1 MIHRSGN
8 KYQMINILKRISN
21 RTSSLIAVC
30 ILSLVGIAV
39 TSYSSANGSWGSQDS
54 VEYIVTARNLIQGD
68 GFGYPLTSSTFYLNT
83 FKAPLYSVVLSGI
96 GLFRVDLVDAARF
109 LNILLFAITTIMVGL
124 TFINFSSNPGLSI
137 PAVLLFAIFPI
148 TVKFY
153 SSSLS
158 EPLFLCLL
166 VINVYCL
173 LNYLKSLS
181 MGWLVSSAVLAS
193 LLPMVRYM
201 GIVFIPVGAAS
212 VLVFL
217 SGSWKERIKKTF
229 IYSVIASLPFLI
241 WEAWLYF
248 AIDHSFA
255 GRMLQLDWSIMV
267 ERIKT
272 FSWSVLRFIFAWI
285 PFARSALDLQLRYL
299 LVLFLLLTTLV
310 ILITALAVQQLKKT
324 AVSLK
329 MICELQISAIYGL
342 WSFTYLAIFFIDWL
356 INLNAERVT
365 NRLLLPVYV
374 GFVLGLMGS
383 FACWQTA
390 WLRASKGWIKVLPW
404 GFTLLGMFWYVPQTI
419 NEIILPLHNGQ
430 GATANYWRT
439 SETMA
444 AVRALPG
451 ELQIA
456 SNDAPAVLLWADRP
470 AYVIMV
476 DPSQLQFVT
485 LTTIGFY
492 TGANSSTFI
501 RDNEIALDAFHKQGV
516 AFVLFSTGT
525 DNNIYQQLNENGFG
539 RLKAL
544 LGSLTLYSNYSD
556 GVIYIFN
563 PK

>member
-1 MIHRSGN
+1 MIHPSGN
-8 KYQMINILKRISN
+8 KYQMINFLKRISN
-21 RTSSLIAVC
+21 QTSSLMAVC

-39 TSYSSANGSWGSQDS
+39 ASYSSANGSWGSQDS

-109 LNILLFAITTIMVGL
+109 LNILLFAFTTIMIGL

-193 LLPMVRYM
+193 LLPMARYM

-212 VLVFL
+212 VLMFL

-267 ERIKT
+267 ERLRIY
-272 FSWSVLRFIFAWI
+272 SWSVSRIIVAWI
-285 PFARSALDLQLRYL
+285 PFGTSALDMQLRYQL
-299 LVLFLLLTTLV
+299 ILLLLLSL
-310 ILITALAVQQLKKT
+310 LIITITILAVRNKNKT
-324 AVSLK
+324 TPP
-329 MICELQISAIYGL
+329 INQNHELQISVIYGL
-342 WSFTYLAIFFIDWL
+342 WSFTYLAIYLIDWL
-356 INLNAERVT
+356 VNKNIEQVS
-365 NRLLLPVYV
+365 NRLMLPVYP
-374 GFVLGLMGS
+374 GFELGLIGS
-383 FACWQTA
+383 LACWQSA

-404 GFTLLGMFWYVPQTI
+404 GFALLGMFWYVPQTI

-451 ELQIA
+451 DLQIA
-456 SNDAPAVLLWADRP
+456 SNDAPAVLLSLLLPMDSIQEPIQVRSSE
-470 AYVIMV
+470 IMKM
-476 DPSQLQFVT
+476 LWMH
-485 LTTIGFY
+485 
-492 TGANSSTFI
+492 FI
-501 RDNEIALDAFHKQGV
+501 NRVSH
-516 AFVLFSTGT
+516 
-525 DNNIYQQLNENGFG
+525 
-539 RLKAL
+539 
-544 LGSLTLYSNYSD
+544 
-556 GVIYIFN
+556 
-563 PK
+563 

>member
-1 MIHRSGN
+1 
-8 KYQMINILKRISN
+8 MINFLKRISN
-21 RTSSLIAVC
+21 QTSSLMAVC

-39 TSYSSANGSWGSQDS
+39 ASYSSANGSWGSQDS

-109 LNILLFAITTIMVGL
+109 LNILLFAFTTIMVGL

-193 LLPMVRYM
+193 LLPMARYM

-212 VLVFL
+212 VLMFL

-267 ERIKT
+267 ERLRIY
-272 FSWSVLRFIFAWI
+272 SWSVSRIIVAWI
-285 PFARSALDLQLRYL
+285 PFGTSALDMQLRYQL
-299 LVLFLLLTTLV
+299 ILLLLLSL
-310 ILITALAVQQLKKT
+310 LIITITILAVRNKNKT
-324 AVSLK
+324 TPP
-329 MICELQISAIYGL
+329 INQNHELQISVIYGL
-342 WSFTYLAIFFIDWL
+342 WSFTYLAIYLIDWL
-356 INLNAERVT
+356 VNKNIEQVS
-365 NRLLLPVYV
+365 NRLMLPVYP
-374 GFVLGLMGS
+374 GFELGLIGS
-383 FACWQTA
+383 LACWQSA

-404 GFTLLGMFWYVPQTI
+404 GFALLGMFWYVPQTI

-451 ELQIA
+451 DLQIA

-476 DPSQLQFVT
+476 DPSQIKFVT
-485 LTTIGFY
+485 LTTNGFY
-492 TGANSSTFI
+492 TGTNSSTFI
-501 RDNEIALDAFHKQGV
+501 RDNENALDAFHKQGV
-516 AFVLFSTGT
+516 ALILFTSGA
-525 DNNIYQQLNENGFG
+525 DNDVYLKLSENGFG

-544 LGSLTLYSNYSD
+544 LDGLTLYGNYSD

-563 PK
+563 PN

>member
-1 MIHRSGN
+1 M
-8 KYQMINILKRISN
+8 
-21 RTSSLIAVC
+21 AVC

-39 TSYSSANGSWGSQDS
+39 ASYSSANGSWGSQDS

-109 LNILLFAITTIMVGL
+109 LNILLFAFTTIMIGL

-193 LLPMVRYM
+193 LLPMARYM

-212 VLVFL
+212 VLMFL

-267 ERIKT
+267 ERLRIY
-272 FSWSVLRFIFAWI
+272 SWSVSRIIVAWI
-285 PFARSALDLQLRYL
+285 PFGTSALDMQLRYQL
-299 LVLFLLLTTLV
+299 ILLLLLSL
-310 ILITALAVQQLKKT
+310 LIITITILAVRNKNKT
-324 AVSLK
+324 TPP
-329 MICELQISAIYGL
+329 INQNHELQISVIYGL
-342 WSFTYLAIFFIDWL
+342 WSFTYLAIYLIDWL
-356 INLNAERVT
+356 VNKNIEQVS
-365 NRLLLPVYV
+365 NRLMLPVYP
-374 GFVLGLMGS
+374 GFELGLIGS
-383 FACWQTA
+383 LACWQSA

-451 ELQIA
+451 DLQIA

-476 DPSQLQFVT
+476 DPSQIKFVT
-485 LTTIGFY
+485 LTTNGFY
-492 TGANSSTFI
+492 TGTNSSTFI
-501 RDNEIALDAFHKQGV
+501 RDNENALDAFHKQGV
-516 AFVLFSTGT
+516 ALILFTSGA
-525 DNNIYQQLNENGFG
+525 DNDVYLKLSENGFG

-544 LGSLTLYSNYSD
+544 LDGLTLYGNYSD

-563 PK
+563 PN

>member
-1 MIHRSGN
+1 
-8 KYQMINILKRISN
+8 MINFLKRISN
-21 RTSSLIAVC
+21 QTSSLMAVC

-39 TSYSSANGSWGSQDS
+39 ASYSSANGSWGSQDS

-109 LNILLFAITTIMVGL
+109 LNILLFAFTTIMIGL

-193 LLPMVRYM
+193 LLPMARYM

-212 VLVFL
+212 VLMFL

-267 ERIKT
+267 ERLRIY
-272 FSWSVLRFIFAWI
+272 SWSVSRIIVAWI
-285 PFARSALDLQLRYL
+285 PFGTSALDMQLRYQL
-299 LVLFLLLTTLV
+299 ILLLLLSL
-310 ILITALAVQQLKKT
+310 LIITITILAVRNKNKT
-324 AVSLK
+324 TPP
-329 MICELQISAIYGL
+329 INQNHELQISVIYGL
-342 WSFTYLAIFFIDWL
+342 WSFTYLAIYLIDWL
-356 INLNAERVT
+356 VNKNIEQVS
-365 NRLLLPVYV
+365 NRLMLPVYP
-374 GFVLGLMGS
+374 GFELGLIGS
-383 FACWQTA
+383 LACWQSA

-404 GFTLLGMFWYVPQTI
+404 GFALLGMFWYVPQTI

-451 ELQIA
+451 DLQIA

-476 DPSQLQFVT
+476 DPSQIKFVT
-485 LTTIGFY
+485 LTTNGFY
-492 TGANSSTFI
+492 TGTNSSTFI
-501 RDNEIALDAFHKQGV
+501 RDNENALDAFHKQGV
-516 AFVLFSTGT
+516 ALILFTSGA
-525 DNNIYQQLNENGFG
+525 DNDVYLKLSENGFG

-544 LGSLTLYSNYSD
+544 LDGLTLYGNYSD

-563 PK
+563 PN